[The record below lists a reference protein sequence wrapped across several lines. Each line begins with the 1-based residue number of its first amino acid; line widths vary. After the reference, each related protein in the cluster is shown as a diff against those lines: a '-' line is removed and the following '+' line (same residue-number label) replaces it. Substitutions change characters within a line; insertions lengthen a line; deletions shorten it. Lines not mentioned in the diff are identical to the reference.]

1 MTKKRLYLFGA
12 GGAARE
18 IISECKSQFHEIITV
33 DKSESDNSISEEK
46 FISEYTKNDYVVIA
60 VGNMIIREKI
70 INNLNEIIEFS
81 NLILTDKNVDIR
93 GKNNV
98 IMPGVRCNI
107 GVSIGSNNYL
117 NYDVFIGHDSMLL
130 NNNVVGPR
138 VTINGMCRISNSF
151 IGASA
156 IIDPGVELEDCIV
169 SSGIKVPKGSYK
181 SKILISN
188 DQGFIQMA
196 KG

>member
-18 IISECKSQFHEIITV
+18 IISECKHKFHEIITV
-33 DKSESDNSISEEK
+33 DKIESNNSISEK
-46 FISEYTKNDYVVIA
+46 QFISEYTKNDYVVIA
-60 VGNMIIREKI
+60 IGNMVIREKI
-70 INNLNEIIEFS
+70 INNLNEIIELS
-81 NLILTDKNVDIR
+81 NLILTDKIVEIR

-98 IMPGVRCNI
+98 VMPGVRCNV
-107 GVSIGSNNYL
+107 GVSIGSHNYL
-117 NYDVFIGHDSMLL
+117 NYDVFIGHDSMIL
-130 NNNVVGPR
+130 NNNVIGPR

-151 IGASA
+151 IGAGA

-169 SSGIKVPKGSYK
+169 SSGIKVSKGSYK
-181 SKILISN
+181 SKILILN
-188 DQGFIQMA
+188 DQGFIQIA

>member
-1 MTKKRLYLFGA
+1 MTKKRLYLLGA

-18 IISECKSQFHEIITV
+18 IISECKSLFHEIITV
-33 DKSESDNSISEEK
+33 DKSESNNSISEEQ
-46 FISEYTKNDYVVIA
+46 FISACTENDFVVLA
-60 VGNMIIREKI
+60 VGNLILREKI
-70 INNLNEIIEFS
+70 LNKLNDIIEFS
-81 NLILTDKNVDIR
+81 NLILTEHVVEVW

-107 GVSIGSNNYL
+107 GASIGNHNYL
-117 NYDVFIGHDSMLL
+117 NYDVFIGHDTMILD
-130 NNNVVGPR
+130 NNIFGPR
-138 VTINGMCRISNSF
+138 ATINGMCRISNSF
-151 IGASA
+151 IGSGAT
-156 IIDPGVELEDCIV
+156 IDPQVELENCIV
-169 SSGIKVPKGSYK
+169 SSGMKVPKGVYK